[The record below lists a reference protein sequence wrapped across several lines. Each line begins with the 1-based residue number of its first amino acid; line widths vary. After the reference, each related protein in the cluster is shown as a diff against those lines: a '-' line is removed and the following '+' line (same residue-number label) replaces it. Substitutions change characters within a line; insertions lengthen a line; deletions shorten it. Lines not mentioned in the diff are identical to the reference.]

1 MRNPTPEVEN
11 ILEQTIEE
19 LLRHDYRRDR
29 LSQGLFLLATDLN
42 EHLKTE
48 SGESEFERLYRETRR
63 NQPDWVIDELD
74 RADLP
79 LGFAESAADG
89 DVELIPFD
97 DPQVDHEWL
106 MYPGNDFFEVIVR
119 QYYPVIC
126 GKNSLQ
132 ALANQTRTDKNLVR
146 DGALLL
152 MGGIGAG
159 GLPWVPL
166 CALIAL
172 HIIEENVDRVCEEY
186 EPY

>member
-1 MRNPTPEVEN
+1 MEDPDPEVEYA
-11 ILEQTIEE
+11 LDQTIDE
-19 LLRHDYRRDR
+19 LLRHNYRRDR
-29 LSQGLFLLATDLN
+29 LAQGLFLLATDLN

-48 SGESEFERLYRETRR
+48 PGESEFERLYRETK
-63 NQPDWVIDELD
+63 NSQPQGIIDELEK
-74 RADLP
+74 ANLP
-79 LGFAESAADG
+79 LGFVESAIDG
-89 DVELIPFD
+89 DVELIAFD

-106 MYPGNDFFEVIVR
+106 MYPGSDFFEVLVR

-132 ALANQTRTDKNLVR
+132 ALAKRTRTDKNLVR

-159 GLPWVPL
+159 GVSWVPF
-166 CALIAL
+166 CALITL
-172 HIIEENVDRVCEEY
+172 HIVEENVDQVCEEY